1 MVEIWVPFSS
11 HVTAV
16 FGEWGGRSPK
26 KDVWIQFSGS
36 VTAVFGECIGESPK
50 TEVWMVLVDFLT
62 SFFGDVFIFGA
73 PKNSI
78 NRK

>member
-36 VTAVFGECIGESPK
+36 VTAVFGESWIMSPMA
-50 TEVWMVLVDFLT
+50 EV
-62 SFFGDVFIFGA
+62 
-73 PKNSI
+73 
-78 NRK
+78 